1 MPTGVTTGG
10 DALPSPGA
18 ETPGGPLPGNRR
30 PTPRQSIRGRLRR
43 LVILS
48 VGIALICSAI
58 LSVWQAT
65 TSYLVDKRESLL
77 GTANVLAGVSSRA
90 VAAADTALIKDSLR
104 SIGRLP
110 TVAYARIENT
120 HRQILAEAGGA
131 VRLDSEV
138 TLNPEASDALYTF
151 LRTRTIQV
159 SVPIVYGGR
168 SVGSV
173 ILVRRIGDLATRF
186 LGIFAIASLG
196 ALLAIAVGLL
206 IAHRLQRSI
215 TLPLG
220 ALAADMARIARTQD
234 YSASVPATA
243 DLETEQLAGSFN
255 LMIDEIR

>member
-1 MPTGVTTGG
+1 MK
-10 DALPSPGA
+10 
-18 ETPGGPLPGNRR
+18 TP
-30 PTPRQSIRGRLRR
+30 
-43 LVILS
+43 
-48 VGIALICSAI
+48 
-58 LSVWQAT
+58 
-65 TSYLVDKRESLL
+65 
-77 GTANVLAGVSSRA
+77 
-90 VAAADTALIKDSLR
+90 
-104 SIGRLP
+104 IGR
-110 TVAYARIENT
+110 
-120 HRQILAEAGGA
+120 LAEAGGA

-138 TLNPEASDALYTF
+138 TLDPEASDALYTF

-173 ILVRRIGDLATRF
+173 ILVSRIGDLATRF

-234 YSASVPATA
+234 YSASRPGYRRPRNRTA
-243 DLETEQLAGSFN
+243 G
-255 LMIDEIR
+255 R